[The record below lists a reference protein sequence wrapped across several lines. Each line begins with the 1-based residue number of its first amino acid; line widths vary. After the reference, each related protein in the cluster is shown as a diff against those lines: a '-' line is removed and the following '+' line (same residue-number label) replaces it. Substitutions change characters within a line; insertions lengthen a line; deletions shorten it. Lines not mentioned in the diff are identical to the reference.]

1 MFGSLLLISHGGVGY
16 RIFTDPRLKN
26 LSISTMVMGTIGV
39 LIFIVSMDL
48 KSSSRL
54 FDIWLVIEMINVI
67 LWSVLYY
74 YLYNFTE
81 IDLGQ
86 KNSMIFIA
94 GLGSI
99 GVAGLIG
106 GLIHF
111 RRKRVIST
119 ELGKVRQVYDRLTS
133 NV

>member
-1 MFGSLLLISHGGVGY
+1 
-16 RIFTDPRLKN
+16 
-26 LSISTMVMGTIGV
+26 VMGTIGV

>member
-16 RIFTDPRLKN
+16 RIFTDPQLKN

-39 LIFIVSMDL
+39 LVFIVSMDL

-74 YLYNFTE
+74 YLYNFTDIE
-81 IDLGQ
+81 LGQ

-99 GVAGLIG
+99 GVAVLIG